1 MNHKAHTYLFL
12 SLYMAENLLTEWSDD
27 VKIPRQDWDRAREK
41 IFGELGFDLESVTM
55 SPPNHQV
62 FGPGGFDNWTRL
74 LPDDAVVRIY
84 STDVLDDAIFDI
96 ATETYE
102 NIVATSERE
111 VDSQISDAEISEYID
126 IEAIDRDP
134 LQAGQTAYLVS
145 HIIGQFSGNVDLS
158 RLDNS
163 LPEPQDSVEGP
174 DYETTVLVHQRNER
188 NFEDIAVFTVEN
200 GEEFFGDS
208 FGDSTV
214 MFELMRR
221 ANLEPDYVAT
231 DVAFNSEG
239 NAWGASSPPENPIT
253 IMSKD
258 HRNRVD
264 FGTVS
269 DPQQSFGERWG
280 DLSGMMS
287 ALEEGEYL
295 HEYDAGG
302 IDWQLVL
309 GL

>member
-1 MNHKAHTYLFL
+1 
-12 SLYMAENLLTEWSDD
+12 MAENLLTEWSDD

-41 IFGELGFDLESVTM
+41 IFGELGFDLESTQRLSM
-55 SPPNHQV
+55 FTPNHQV
-62 FGPGGFDNWTRL
+62 FEPGGFHNWTRL

-111 VDSQISDAEISEYID
+111 VDSPIVHSDAEISEYID

-145 HIIGQFSGNVDLS
+145 QIIGQFSGNVDLS

-163 LPEPQDSVEGP
+163 LPEPQNTGDAP

-253 IMSKD
+253 IMSTD

-280 DLSGMMS
+280 DLSEMMS
-287 ALEEGEYL
+287 ALEEGEYF

-302 IDWQLVL
+302 IAWQLVL